1 MELPIKTHH
10 IICEQITLEEKNR
23 LNFEK
28 IETDLL
34 LQERIQRRKITIA
47 NLTKRLHFYKRILNR
62 ISNTELGRIAILFV
76 EQKNTIDQKY
86 KKQRMLL
93 PITGIGLMLISIV
106 LYIWGELSQIS
117 WVGIIA
123 FLLAVCSIVLI
134 IIGVQ
139 MDEKRFQY
147 RQFKRKYEKQAKV
160 NNLTERKFS
169 KELFTEQIQPT
180 MKQYVELSS
189 FIEVEYPKRIEIL
202 TEQMKD
208 MESRLI

>member
-1 MELPIKTHH
+1 MEQPIKKHLEY
-10 IICEQITLEEKNR
+10 EQNILEKENR
-23 LNFEK
+23 LNFENTE
-28 IETDLL
+28 INRL
-34 LQERIQRRKITIA
+34 LQKRIQERKYAIEKF
-47 NLTKRLHFYKRILNR
+47 TKKLHTYKQVLNR
-62 ISNTELGRIAILFV
+62 VSNTEFGRIAILFV

-106 LYIWGELSQIS
+106 LYILGELSQIS

-139 MDEKRFQY
+139 MDERRFQY

-189 FIEVEYPKRIEIL
+189 FVEVEYPKRIEIL

-208 MESRLI
+208 MESRLM

>member
-1 MELPIKTHH
+1 MEQPIKKHLEY
-10 IICEQITLEEKNR
+10 EQNILEEDNR
-23 LNFEK
+23 LNFENTE
-28 IETDLL
+28 INRL
-34 LQERIQRRKITIA
+34 LQERIQERKYAIEEF
-47 NLTKRLHFYKRILNR
+47 TKKLHTYKQVLNR
-62 ISNTELGRIAILFV
+62 VSNTEFGRIAILFV

-93 PITGIGLMLISIV
+93 PITGMGLMLISIV
-106 LYIWGELSQIS
+106 LYILGELSQMS

-147 RQFKRKYEKQAKV
+147 RQFKRIYEKQAKI

-169 KELFTEQIQPT
+169 KVLFTEQIQPT
-180 MKQYVELSS
+180 MKQYVELSC
-189 FIEVEYPKRIEIL
+189 FIEIEYPKRIEIL
-202 TEQMKD
+202 TEQIKD
-208 MESRLI
+208 MESRLM

>member
-1 MELPIKTHH
+1 MEQLVEKH
-10 IICEQITLEEKNR
+10 IEFEQNILEEENR
-23 LNFEK
+23 LNLEK
-28 IETDLL
+28 TEINRL
-34 LQERIQRRKITIA
+34 LQERIQERKYAIEKF
-47 NLTKRLHFYKRILNR
+47 TKKLHTYKQVLNR
-62 ISNTELGRIAILFV
+62 VSNTEFGKIAILFV

-93 PITGIGLMLISIV
+93 PITGMGLMLISIV
-106 LYIWGELSQIS
+106 LYILGELSQMS

-147 RQFKRKYEKQAKV
+147 RQFKRIYEKQAKI
-160 NNLTERKFS
+160 NNLIERKFF

-180 MKQYVELSS
+180 MKQYVELSC
-189 FIEVEYPKRIEIL
+189 FIEIEYPKRIEIL
-202 TEQMKD
+202 TEQIKD
-208 MESRLI
+208 MESRLM

>member
-1 MELPIKTHH
+1 MEQPIKKHLEY
-10 IICEQITLEEKNR
+10 EQNILEKENR
-23 LNFEK
+23 LNLEK
-28 IETDLL
+28 TETDLL
-34 LQERIQRRKITIA
+34 LQERIQERKYAIEKF
-47 NLTKRLHFYKRILNR
+47 TKKLHTYKQVLNR
-62 ISNTELGRIAILFV
+62 VSNTEFGRIAILFV

-93 PITGIGLMLISIV
+93 PITGMGLMLISIV
-106 LYIWGELSQIS
+106 LYILGELSQMS

-134 IIGVQ
+134 IIRVQ
-139 MDEKRFQY
+139 MDENRFQY
-147 RQFKRKYEKQAKV
+147 RQFKRIYEKQAKV

-169 KELFTEQIQPT
+169 KDLFTEQIQPT

-202 TEQMKD
+202 TEQIKD
-208 MESRLI
+208 MESRLM

>member
-1 MELPIKTHH
+1 MEQLVEKH
-10 IICEQITLEEKNR
+10 IEFEQNILEEENR
-23 LNFEK
+23 LNLEK
-28 IETDLL
+28 TEINRL
-34 LQERIQRRKITIA
+34 LQERIQERKYAIEKF
-47 NLTKRLHFYKRILNR
+47 TKKLHTYKQVLNR
-62 ISNTELGRIAILFV
+62 VSNTEFGKIAILFV
-76 EQKNTIDQKY
+76 EQKITIDQKY

-106 LYIWGELSQIS
+106 LYILGELSQMS

-147 RQFKRKYEKQAKV
+147 RQFKRIYEKQAKV
-160 NNLTERKFS
+160 NNLTELKFS

-180 MKQYVELSS
+180 MKQYVELSC
-189 FIEVEYPKRIEIL
+189 FIEIEYPKRIEIL
-202 TEQMKD
+202 TEQIKD
-208 MESRLI
+208 MESRLM

>member
-1 MELPIKTHH
+1 MEQPIKKHLEY
-10 IICEQITLEEKNR
+10 EQNILEKENR
-23 LNFEK
+23 LNFENTE
-28 IETDLL
+28 INRL
-34 LQERIQRRKITIA
+34 LQERIQERKYAIEKF
-47 NLTKRLHFYKRILNR
+47 TKKLHTYKQVLNR
-62 ISNTELGRIAILFV
+62 VLNTEFGRIAILFV

-86 KKQRMLL
+86 KKQRMFLSF
-93 PITGIGLMLISIV
+93 IGIGILFVSIV
-106 LYIWGELSQIS
+106 LYILGELSQMS

-134 IIGVQ
+134 IIRVQ

-147 RQFKRKYEKQAKV
+147 RQFKRIYEKQAKV

-169 KELFTEQIQPT
+169 KDLFTEQIQPT

-202 TEQMKD
+202 TEQIKD
-208 MESRLI
+208 MESRLM

>member
-1 MELPIKTHH
+1 MEQLVKKH
-10 IICEQITLEEKNR
+10 IEFEQNIIEEENR
-23 LNFEK
+23 LNMEK
-28 IETDLL
+28 TETNRL
-34 LQERIQRRKITIA
+34 LQERIQERKYAIEKF
-47 NLTKRLHFYKRILNR
+47 TKKLHTYKQVLNR
-62 ISNTELGRIAILFV
+62 VLNTEFGRIAILFV

-106 LYIWGELSQIS
+106 LYIWGELSQMS

-123 FLLAVCSIVLI
+123 FLLAVCSIVSI

-180 MKQYVELSS
+180 MKQYVELSC
-189 FIEVEYPKRIEIL
+189 FIEIEYPKRIESL
-202 TEQMKD
+202 TEQIKD
-208 MESRLI
+208 MESRLM

>member
-1 MELPIKTHH
+1 MEQLVEKH
-10 IICEQITLEEKNR
+10 IEFEQNILEEENR
-23 LNFEK
+23 LNLDKTE
-28 IETDLL
+28 INRL
-34 LQERIQRRKITIA
+34 LQERIQERKYAIEKF
-47 NLTKRLHFYKRILNR
+47 TKKLHTYKQVLNR
-62 ISNTELGRIAILFV
+62 VSNTEFGRIAILFV

-106 LYIWGELSQIS
+106 LYIWGELSLIS

-134 IIGVQ
+134 IIRVQ
-139 MDEKRFQY
+139 MDENRFQY
-147 RQFKRKYEKQAKV
+147 RQFKRIYEKQAKV

-180 MKQYVELSS
+180 MKQYVELSC
-189 FIEVEYPKRIEIL
+189 FIEIEYPKRIEIL
-202 TEQMKD
+202 TEQIKD
-208 MESRLI
+208 LESRLM